1 MANFVGPFLEGN
13 TAAPVTVD
21 DGGGSFT
28 VDGTVAATQ
37 SGTWTVIDGGAGK
50 TLKTAA
56 VSLTTTGTAIAAVPT
71 KRLKVYAVKLVVSAA
86 LSVHWRDGA
95 TTVLEGAQPLAAN
108 GGYTEAVAPP
118 AFLFATT
125 AGQSLDL
132 VISGT
137 GTAAGRVS
145 YWDDDGS

>member
-1 MANFVGPFLEGN
+1 MPNFVASHLEGN
-13 TAAPVTVD
+13 VAGPV
-21 DGGGSFT
+21 T
-28 VDGTVAATQ
+28 VDGTVT
-37 SGTWTVIDGGAGK
+37 DGGSGK

-56 VSLTTTGTAIAAVPT
+56 VSLTATGTALAAVPT

-95 TTVLEGAQPLAAN
+95 ATALEGAQALAAN
-108 GGYTEAVAPP
+108 GGYTEAVDPP

-137 GTAAGRVS
+137 GTAAGRLS